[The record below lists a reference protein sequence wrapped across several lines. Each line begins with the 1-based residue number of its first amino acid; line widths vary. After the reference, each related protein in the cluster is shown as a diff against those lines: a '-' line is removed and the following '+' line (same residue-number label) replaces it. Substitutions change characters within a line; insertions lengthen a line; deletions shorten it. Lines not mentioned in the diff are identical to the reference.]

1 MRYLS
6 NYIILLKRLLLLV
19 AVYTILR
26 LGFFIYN
33 YSILFSN
40 ASIVDSL
47 YSFLY
52 GIVFDINAIL
62 YINLLFILL
71 SLLPFEFINNKG
83 YQLFL
88 KIIYLI
94 INIPFIFLNI
104 GDFEYIRY
112 TGKRTDK
119 SFMGMFDD
127 VVAQLGQMIINY
139 WYFSIIALIIIIFL
153 IKIFPKYK
161 NGSTKLSWLKSI
173 GLFLISLA
181 ITFIGLRGSFGLKPL
196 STLDAY
202 RISNSTSVL
211 TLNSTFSFI
220 HSIGKKPLEKL
231 SYFNEDELSNYL
243 YSPISHNTYTQ
254 KNSNHDN
261 VIILILESFS
271 PEFTGFLGS
280 EESFTPF
287 LDSIAKEGY
296 FFRYAFA
303 NGKTSMHGIFSILTG
318 IPQLMDESIMTS
330 IYQTNRFFSLPEIL
344 KNQGYTCCFFHG
356 GKNGTMSF
364 DRFASKFNLKYY
376 GANEYNNWKDYDGK
390 WGIYDD
396 KYLKYCA
403 KELNKLK
410 KPFFASIFTLSSHQ
424 PYLIPEEYKNKFNR
438 GIHPIQN
445 AIEYADFSVKIFF
458 NEISKY
464 EWFKN
469 TLFVFVADHTH
480 PPIKDNKIHFIDNFH
495 IPLILYHPTKKLNI
509 DTSAIAQQVDIIPT
523 LCYFLNIHSSNI
535 PKFGKP
541 LFFNDILKD
550 YSDAITYLN
559 GNYYLIK
566 NGYYCKKS
574 PYGFVF
580 QDFNDN
586 FREDTNKTNDVNRL
600 KAIIQYFNNNM
611 IDNTFVK

>member
-1 MRYLS
+1 
-6 NYIILLKRLLLLV
+6 
-19 AVYTILR
+19 
-26 LGFFIYN
+26 
-33 YSILFSN
+33 
-40 ASIVDSL
+40 
-47 YSFLY
+47 
-52 GIVFDINAIL
+52 
-62 YINLLFILL
+62 
-71 SLLPFEFINNKG
+71 
-83 YQLFL
+83 
-88 KIIYLI
+88 
-94 INIPFIFLNI
+94 
-104 GDFEYIRY
+104 
-112 TGKRTDK
+112 
-119 SFMGMFDD
+119 MFDD
-127 VVAQLGQMIINY
+127 VMAQLGQMIINY
-139 WYFSIIALIIIIFL
+139 WYFSIFALIIILLL
-153 IKIFPKYK
+153 IKIFPENKK
-161 NGSTKLSWLKSI
+161 CFLKLSWLKSI
-173 GLFLISLA
+173 ALYLISLA
-181 ITFIGLRGSFGLKPL
+181 IIFIGLRGSFGLKPL

-202 RISNSTSVL
+202 KISNSTSIL

-231 SYFNEDELSNYL
+231 TYFNDDELSNYL
-243 YSPISHNTYTQ
+243 YSPISYNTYTQ

-261 VIILILESFS
+261 VIVLILESFS
-271 PEFTGFLGS
+271 PAFTGFLGS
-280 EESFTPF
+280 KESFTPF
-287 LDSIAKEGY
+287 LDSIAREGY

-330 IYQTNRFFSLPEIL
+330 IYQTNRFFSLTEIL
-344 KNQGYTCCFFHG
+344 KNRGYTSCFFHG

-364 DRFASKFNLKYY
+364 DRFASKFGLKYY

-403 KELNKLK
+403 KELNNLR
-410 KPFFASIFTLSSHQ
+410 KPFFVSIFTLSSHQ

-445 AIEYADFSVKIFF
+445 AVEYADFSLKIFF
-458 NEISKY
+458 NEIAKY

-480 PPIKDNKIHFIDNFH
+480 PPIKEKKIHNIDNFQ
-495 IPLILYHPTKKLNI
+495 IPLVFYHPTKKLQL
-509 DTSAIAQQVDIIPT
+509 DTSLIAQQVDIIPT
-523 LCYFLNIHSSNI
+523 LCYFLNIQSDNI

-541 LFFNDILKD
+541 LFNNDILKD

-586 FREDTNKTNDVNRL
+586 FLEDTNKVNDINRL
-600 KAIIQYFNNNM
+600 KALIQYFNNNM